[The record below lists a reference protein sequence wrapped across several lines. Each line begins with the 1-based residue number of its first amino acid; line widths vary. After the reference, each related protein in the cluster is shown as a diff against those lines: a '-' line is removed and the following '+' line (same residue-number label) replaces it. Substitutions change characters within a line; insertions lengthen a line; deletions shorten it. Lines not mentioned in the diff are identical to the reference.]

1 MSDTEKKGKENT
13 QKLLQESEDKLKA
26 IINEKDE
33 EIKKLMEIV
42 NEYKNKYEYEN
53 SLTKELEAKIIELE
67 STIQNQFN
75 EIDSFR
81 ISHDKKVK
89 DLSNSYDK
97 EKRKI
102 ILTYEDTIRE

>member
-1 MSDTEKKGKENT
+1 MSDTEKKGKEST

-26 IINEKDE
+26 IINQKDE

-42 NEYKNKYEYEN
+42 NEYKNKYEFEN
-53 SLTKELEAKIIELE
+53 SLKKELEARIIELE

-75 EIDSFR
+75 EIDSLR

-97 EKRKI
+97 ENGKI
-102 ILTYEDTIRE
+102 ILTYEVTIRE